1 MTSNLPRT
9 PETPSQTSPNHS
21 SLPSKPV
28 NSPAGPHSILTP
40 ARSVNGS
47 MSSATVEIPSEGFL
61 QEDSCHKRKRDVEDH
76 GDQEMKKLH
85 VEEPEIQKVTIE
97 DISEDVGAL
106 YLFCKKPHQPR
117 LPPLTTDLFERYGLT
132 SIAKAVT
139 RTNPDGSKAV
149 KLRKTYKNHIKT
161 HGLAGSFDAVKKEVN
176 GPGTLMDMLKTPDDA
191 WAAQFVTGKEIE
203 KGIPA
208 SMLEKGHSTFV
219 MARGA
224 IPKDEFN
231 SAVLGEVSVD
241 LVKTVQSGNRT
252 PRPQS
257 TVTRPAQATSK
268 AEIRRPARNINKRS
282 YTDDSFEGYAE
293 GQGVEDEVQD
303 EQDTEYT
310 TAEGDDRGIR
320 KRVKKSSQA
329 HTGVGNHQGGA
340 VRQGGYGPGM
350 VGA

>member
-9 PETPSQTSPNHS
+9 PETPSQKSPNHS

-28 NSPAGPHSILTP
+28 TSPAGPHSILTP
-40 ARSVNGS
+40 ARSVSGS
-47 MSSATVEIPSEGFL
+47 MSSANIETSDGFL
-61 QEDSCHKRKRDVEDH
+61 HDDSSLKRKREVEDH
-76 GDQEMKKLH
+76 GDQEMKKVH
-85 VEEPEIQKVTIE
+85 VEEPEIRKVTIE

-106 YLFCKKPHQPR
+106 YLFCKKPHQSR
-117 LPPLTTDLFERYGLT
+117 LPPLTVDLFERYGLT
-132 SIAKAVT
+132 AIAKAVT

-176 GPGTLMDMLKTPDDA
+176 GPGTLMEMLKTPDDA

-208 SMLEKGHSTFV
+208 PMLEKGHPTFV

-224 IPKDEFN
+224 IPKDQFN
-231 SAVLGEVSVD
+231 SAVLGEVSGD
-241 LVKTVQSGNRT
+241 LVKTVQNGNRT
-252 PRPQS
+252 PRPQA
-257 TVTRPAQATSK
+257 TVARPAQATPK

-293 GQGVEDEVQD
+293 GQGVDDDAQD

-310 TAEGDDRGIR
+310 AADGDDRGAR
-320 KRVKKSSQA
+320 KRFKKNSQA
-329 HTGVGNHQGGA
+329 HGVNYQGGA